1 MPEIV
6 AIAGVGPGLGESLA
20 RRFSAE
26 GCRVALLARSQGYL
40 SALARDLGTDKA
52 LPVPA
57 DVTRPEEVERAFRK
71 IREIFGPP
79 DVLIHHAGNAKWG
92 KLADVGPGD
101 FEKAWRVCAWAGFL
115 CVREAVPAMV
125 RQGRGAIL
133 FTGATS
139 AVRGRAD
146 AVVFSSAK
154 FAVRGLA
161 DALARELWPQGI
173 HVAHVI
179 IDGVIGPRGGSA
191 GEDETGEPRMD
202 PDAIAQSYWALVRQ
216 EKSAWT
222 FELDLRPSREG
233 FFT

>member
-1 MPEIV
+1 MAETV

-20 RRFSAE
+20 RKFVAE
-26 GCRVALLARSQGYL
+26 GCRVALLARSQDYL
-40 SALARDLGTDKA
+40 SALARDLGRGKA
-52 LPVPA
+52 IPGPA
-57 DVTRPEEVERAFRK
+57 DLTRPEEVERAFRQ
-71 IREIFGPP
+71 IREAFGAP

-92 KLADVGPGD
+92 RLADVGPGD
-101 FEKAWRVCAWAGFL
+101 FERAWRVCAWAGFL
-115 CVREAVPAMV
+115 CVREVVPAML
-125 RQGRGAIL
+125 RQGRGTIL

-146 AVVFSSAK
+146 ALVFSSAK
-154 FAVRGLA
+154 FAARGLA

-179 IDGVIGPRGGSA
+179 IDGVIGSRGASTE
-191 GEDETGEPRMD
+191 EDATGEPRMD
-202 PDAIAQSYWALVRQ
+202 PDAIAESYWTLVRQ